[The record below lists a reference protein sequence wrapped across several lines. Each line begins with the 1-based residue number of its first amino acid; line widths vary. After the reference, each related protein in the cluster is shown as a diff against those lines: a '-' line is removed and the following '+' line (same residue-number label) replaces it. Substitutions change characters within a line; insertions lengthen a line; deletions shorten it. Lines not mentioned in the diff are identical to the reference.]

1 MCAQLHI
8 DVWHLK
14 PKSHIPKEEIKFH
27 GLQAPPKKPPKVET
41 WDAEKIFNKNK
52 KRKKT
57 METTNTGTTYIRNCY
72 SAI

>member
-41 WDAEKIFNKNK
+41 WDAEKIFN
-52 KRKKT
+52 
-57 METTNTGTTYIRNCY
+57 
-72 SAI
+72 